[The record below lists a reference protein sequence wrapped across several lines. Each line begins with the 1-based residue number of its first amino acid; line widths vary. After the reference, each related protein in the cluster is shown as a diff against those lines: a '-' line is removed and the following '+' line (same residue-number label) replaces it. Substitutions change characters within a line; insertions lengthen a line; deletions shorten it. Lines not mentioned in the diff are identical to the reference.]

1 MKVVCGTFIYFSR
14 NFHLILMWNGYIV
27 NRDILEIERKRKMDI
42 NNPYGPQLPNE
53 QPPIEPK
60 KRSGKKRGLAG
71 YFFSGLA
78 GVLVGA
84 LLVWFLIPS
93 VVSNLPSDNATK
105 SSETTKQTQQLSV
118 DVTTDVTGAVEK
130 ASSAVV
136 GITNIQS
143 VTNFWS
149 QSEATQDA
157 GTGSGVIYKKENG
170 KAYVITNYHVI
181 EDAKSVEVTLADGS
195 KVEASIVGGDI
206 WSDLA
211 VLAIDDAG
219 VEAVIEFGDSDA
231 LKQGETVIAIGNPL
245 GLDFYGSVTTGV
257 VSGKDRAIPVD
268 LNGDGLEDWQS
279 EVLQTDAAINP
290 GNSGGALINLAG
302 QLIGINSMKI
312 SQSTVEGIGLAIP
325 VNTAIPIIEDLEQNG
340 KVNRPSMG
348 ITLIDLTNVPAFHQ
362 KETLKLPAEV
372 TTGVVVDEVVEGT
385 PAAAAGM
392 KSYDVIVEMDG
403 EKVENTIEL
412 RKHLYNEK
420 ETGDE
425 LKVKVY
431 RQGKLVELTLLLK
444 ESTEL

>member
-1 MKVVCGTFIYFSR
+1 
-14 NFHLILMWNGYIV
+14 
-27 NRDILEIERKRKMDI
+27 MDI

-53 QPPIEPK
+53 QPPMEPK
-60 KRSGKKRGLAG
+60 KRNGKKRGVAS

-93 VVSNLPSDNATK
+93 VVTNLPSDSETK
-105 SSETTKQTQQLSV
+105 SIKNAQQTQQLSV
-118 DVTTDVTGAVEK
+118 EVTTDVTDAVEK

-136 GITNIQS
+136 GISNIQS

-149 QSEATQDA
+149 QSEATQNA
-157 GTGSGVIYKKENG
+157 GTGSGVIYKKEDG

-181 EDAKSVEVTLADGS
+181 EGAQSVEVTLADGS
-195 KVEASIVGGDI
+195 KAEAKVVGEDI
-206 WSDLA
+206 WTDLA
-211 VLAIDDAG
+211 VLAIDDTG

-257 VSGKDRAIPVD
+257 VSGKDRAVPVD
-268 LNGDGLEDWQS
+268 LNGDGIEDWQA

-312 SQSTVEGIGLAIP
+312 SESTVEGMGLAIP

-348 ITLIDLTNVPAFHQ
+348 ITLIDLTNVPAIHQ
-362 KETLKLPAEV
+362 KETLKLPGEV
-372 TTGVVVDEVVEGT
+372 TTGVVVDQVVEGT
-385 PAAAAGM
+385 PAALAGM
-392 KSYDVIVEMDG
+392 KTYDVIVEMDG

-431 RQGKLVELTLLLK
+431 RQGELVELTMLLK
-444 ESTEL
+444 ETTEL

>member
-1 MKVVCGTFIYFSR
+1 MNVVFGAFINFLS

-27 NRDILEIERKRKMDI
+27 NTDILQKERKRKMDI

-60 KRSGKKRGLAG
+60 KRNGKRRGIAG

-93 VVSNLPSDNATK
+93 VVTNLPSGGETK
-105 SSETTKQTQQLSV
+105 SSETKQQTQQLSV
-118 DVTTDVTGAVEK
+118 DVTTDVTDAVEK

-149 QSEATQDA
+149 QSEATEGV
-157 GTGSGVIYKKENG
+157 GTGSGVIYKKEDG

-181 EDAKSVEVTLADGS
+181 ENAKSVEVTLADGS
-195 KVEASIVGGDI
+195 KVEANIVGEDI
-206 WSDLA
+206 WTDLA
-211 VLAIDDAG
+211 VLAIDDTG
-219 VEAVIEFGDSDA
+219 IETVIEFGDSDA

-257 VSGKDRAIPVD
+257 VSGKDRAVPVD
-268 LNGDGLEDWQS
+268 LNGDGIEDWQS

-312 SQSTVEGIGLAIP
+312 SESTVEGMGLAIP
-325 VNTAIPIIEDLEQNG
+325 VNSAIPIIEDLEQNG

-348 ITLIDLTNVPAFHQ
+348 ITLVDLTNVPAFHQ
-362 KETLKLPAEV
+362 KETLKLPKEV

-385 PAAAAGM
+385 PAAIAGM

-431 RQGKLVELTLLLK
+431 RQGELVELTLLLK
-444 ESTEL
+444 QSSEL

>member
-1 MKVVCGTFIYFSR
+1 M
-14 NFHLILMWNGYIV
+14 
-27 NRDILEIERKRKMDI
+27 LEEREMKMDEY
-42 NNPYGPQLPNE
+42 NPYEPEKPE
-53 QPPIEPK
+53 EPK
-60 KRSGKKRGLAG
+60 KEKKRGLAG
-71 YFFSGLA
+71 YFFSALA
-78 GVLVGA
+78 GVMIGA

-93 VVSNLPSDNATK
+93 VVTNLPSNNETK
-105 SSETTKQTQQLSV
+105 SNNTTQETKQLSV

-130 ASSAVV
+130 ASGAVV

-143 VTNFWS
+143 VTDFWS
-149 QSEATQDA
+149 NSQSTQEA
-157 GTGSGVIYKKENG
+157 GTGSGVIYKKAGG
-170 KAYVITNYHVI
+170 KAYVITNHHVV
-181 EDAKSVEVTLADGS
+181 EGAKSLEVTLVDGT
-195 KVEASIVGGDI
+195 KVDAKLVGSDI

-211 VLAIDDAG
+211 VLEMDDAG
-219 VEAVIEFGDSDA
+219 VDAVIEFGNSDT

-268 LNGDGLEDWQS
+268 LNGDQVVDWQA

-302 QLIGINSMKI
+302 QLVGINSMKI
-312 SQSTVEGIGLAIP
+312 SESTIEGIGLAIP

-348 ITLIDLTNVPAFHQ
+348 ITLLDLTNVPAFHQ

-372 TTGVVVDEVVEGT
+372 TTGVVVDEVVPNS
-385 PAAAAGM
+385 PAAKAGM
-392 KSYDVIVEMDG
+392 ETYDVIVEMDG
-403 EKVENTIEL
+403 KKVEDTIDL

-420 ETGDE
+420 EIGED

-431 RQGKLVELTLLLK
+431 RQGKVVELTLKLVETDAL
-444 ESTEL
+444 

>member
-1 MKVVCGTFIYFSR
+1 
-14 NFHLILMWNGYIV
+14 
-27 NRDILEIERKRKMDI
+27 MDEY
-42 NNPYGPQLPNE
+42 NPYEPEKPE
-53 QPPIEPK
+53 EPK
-60 KRSGKKRGLAG
+60 KEKKRGLAG
-71 YFFSGLA
+71 YFFSALA
-78 GVLVGA
+78 GVMVGA

-93 VVSNLPSDNATK
+93 VVTNLPSNNEIKSNNTTQETK
-105 SSETTKQTQQLSV
+105 QLSV

-130 ASSAVV
+130 ASGAVV

-143 VTNFWS
+143 VTDFWS
-149 QSEATQDA
+149 NSQSTQEA
-157 GTGSGVIYKKENG
+157 GTGSGVIYKKAGG
-170 KAYVITNYHVI
+170 KAYVITNHHVV
-181 EDAKSVEVTLADGS
+181 EGAKSLEVTLVDGT
-195 KVEASIVGGDI
+195 KVDAKLVGSDI

-211 VLAIDDAG
+211 VLEMEDAG
-219 VEAVIEFGDSDA
+219 VDAVIEFGNSDT

-268 LNGDGLEDWQS
+268 LNGDQVVDWQA

-302 QLIGINSMKI
+302 QLVGINSMKI
-312 SQSTVEGIGLAIP
+312 SESTIEGIGLAIP

-348 ITLIDLTNVPAFHQ
+348 ITLLDLTNVPAFHQ

-372 TTGVVVDEVVEGT
+372 TTGVVVDEVVPNS
-385 PAAAAGM
+385 PAEKAGM
-392 KSYDVIVEMDG
+392 ETYDVIVEMDG
-403 EKVENTIEL
+403 KKVEDTIDL

-420 ETGDE
+420 EIGED

-431 RQGKLVELTLLLK
+431 RQGKVVELTLKLVETDAL
-444 ESTEL
+444 

>member
-1 MKVVCGTFIYFSR
+1 M
-14 NFHLILMWNGYIV
+14 
-27 NRDILEIERKRKMDI
+27 
-42 NNPYGPQLPNE
+42 
-53 QPPIEPK
+53 
-60 KRSGKKRGLAG
+60 AG

-93 VVSNLPSDNATK
+93 VVTNLPSDSETK
-105 SSETTKQTQQLSV
+105 SKDTTQQTQQLSV
-118 DVTTDVTGAVEK
+118 DVTTDVTDAVEK

-143 VTNFWS
+143 VTNFWN

-195 KVEASIVGGDI
+195 KAEASIVGGDI

-211 VLAIDDAG
+211 VLEIDDTG
-219 VEAVIEFGDSDA
+219 VEAVIEFGDSDI

-312 SQSTVEGIGLAIP
+312 SESTVEGIGLAIP

-348 ITLIDLTNVPAFHQ
+348 ITLIDLTNVPAVHQ

-372 TTGVVVDEVVEGT
+372 TTGVV
-385 PAAAAGM
+385 
-392 KSYDVIVEMDG
+392 
-403 EKVENTIEL
+403 
-412 RKHLYNEK
+412 
-420 ETGDE
+420 
-425 LKVKVY
+425 
-431 RQGKLVELTLLLK
+431 
-444 ESTEL
+444 

>member
-1 MKVVCGTFIYFSR
+1 MGTLLVS
-14 NFHLILMWNGYIV
+14 
-27 NRDILEIERKRKMDI
+27 DILEIERKRKMDI

-53 QPPIEPK
+53 QPTIEPK
-60 KRSGKKRGLAG
+60 KRIGKKRGMAG

-93 VVSNLPSDNATK
+93 VVTNLPSDSETK
-105 SSETTKQTQQLSV
+105 SKDTTQQTQQLSV
-118 DVTTDVTGAVEK
+118 DVTTDVTDAVEK

-143 VTNFWS
+143 VTNFWN

-195 KVEASIVGGDI
+195 KAEASIVGGDI

-211 VLAIDDAG
+211 VLAIDDTG
-219 VEAVIEFGDSDA
+219 VEAVIEFGDSDI

-312 SQSTVEGIGLAIP
+312 SESTVEGIGLAIP

-348 ITLIDLTNVPAFHQ
+348 ITLIDLTNVPAVHQ
-362 KETLKLPAEV
+362 KETLRLPAEV

-403 EKVENTIEL
+403 EKIENTIEL

-420 ETGDE
+420 ETGEE

-444 ESTEL
+444 ETTEL

>member
-1 MKVVCGTFIYFSR
+1 M
-14 NFHLILMWNGYIV
+14 
-27 NRDILEIERKRKMDI
+27 LEEREMKMDEY
-42 NNPYGPQLPNE
+42 NPYEPEKPE
-53 QPPIEPK
+53 EPK
-60 KRSGKKRGLAG
+60 KEKKRGLAG
-71 YFFSGLA
+71 YFFSALA
-78 GVLVGA
+78 GVMIGA

-93 VVSNLPSDNATK
+93 VVTNLPSNNEIKSNNTTQETK
-105 SSETTKQTQQLSV
+105 QLSV

-130 ASSAVV
+130 ASGAVV

-143 VTNFWS
+143 VTDFWS
-149 QSEATQDA
+149 NSQSTQEA
-157 GTGSGVIYKKENG
+157 GTGSGVIYKKAGG
-170 KAYVITNYHVI
+170 KAYVITNHHVV
-181 EDAKSVEVTLADGS
+181 EGAKSLEVTLVDGT
-195 KVEASIVGGDI
+195 KVDAKLVGSDI

-211 VLAIDDAG
+211 VLEMDDAG
-219 VEAVIEFGDSDA
+219 VDAVIEFGNSDT

-268 LNGDGLEDWQS
+268 LNGDQVVDWQA

-302 QLIGINSMKI
+302 QLVGINSMKI
-312 SQSTVEGIGLAIP
+312 SESTIEGIGLAIP

-348 ITLIDLTNVPAFHQ
+348 ITLLDLTNVPAFHQ

-372 TTGVVVDEVVEGT
+372 TTGVVVDEVVPNS
-385 PAAAAGM
+385 PAAKAGM
-392 KSYDVIVEMDG
+392 ETYDVIVEMDG
-403 EKVENTIEL
+403 KKVEDTIDL

-420 ETGDE
+420 EIGED

-431 RQGKLVELTLLLK
+431 RQGKVVELTLKLVETDAL
-444 ESTEL
+444 

>member
-1 MKVVCGTFIYFSR
+1 MGTLLVS
-14 NFHLILMWNGYIV
+14 
-27 NRDILEIERKRKMDI
+27 DILEIERKRKMDI

-53 QPPIEPK
+53 QPTIEPK
-60 KRSGKKRGLAG
+60 KRNGKKRGMAG

-93 VVSNLPSDNATK
+93 VVTNLPSDSETK
-105 SSETTKQTQQLSV
+105 SKDTTQQTQQLSV
-118 DVTTDVTGAVEK
+118 DVTTDVTDAVEK
-130 ASSAVV
+130 ASSTVV

-143 VTNFWS
+143 VTNFWN

-195 KVEASIVGGDI
+195 KAEASIVGGDI

-211 VLAIDDAG
+211 VLEIDDTG
-219 VEAVIEFGDSDA
+219 VEAVIEFGDSDI

-302 QLIGINSMKI
+302 QLVGINSMKI
-312 SQSTVEGIGLAIP
+312 SESTVEGIGLAIP

-348 ITLIDLTNVPAFHQ
+348 ITLIDLTNVPAVHQ

-420 ETGDE
+420 ETGEE

-444 ESTEL
+444 ETTEL

>member
-1 MKVVCGTFIYFSR
+1 MNVVFGTFIYFSSD
-14 NFHLILMWNGYIV
+14 FHLILMWNGYIV
-27 NRDILEIERKRKMDI
+27 SRDILVKERKRKMDI
-42 NNPYGPQLPNE
+42 NNPYGPQLPSE

-60 KRSGKKRGLAG
+60 KRKEKNRGVAG

-93 VVSNLPSDNATK
+93 VVTNLPSDSETK
-105 SSETTKQTQQLSV
+105 SSENAQQTQQLSV
-118 DVTTDVTGAVEK
+118 EVTTDVTDAVEK

-143 VTNFWS
+143 VSNFWS
-149 QSEATQDA
+149 QSEATQNA
-157 GTGSGVIYKKENG
+157 GTGSGVIYKKEDG
-170 KAYVITNYHVI
+170 KAYIITNYHVI
-181 EDAKSVEVTLADGS
+181 EDAESVEVTLADGS
-195 KVEASIVGGDI
+195 KAEASIVGEDI
-206 WSDLA
+206 WTDLA
-211 VLAIDDAG
+211 VLAIDDTG

-257 VSGKDRAIPVD
+257 VSGKDRAVPVD
-268 LNGDGLEDWQS
+268 LNGDGIEDWQA

-312 SQSTVEGIGLAIP
+312 SESTVEGMGLAIP

-348 ITLIDLTNVPAFHQ
+348 ITLIDLTNVPAIHQ
-362 KETLKLPAEV
+362 KETLKLPGEV
-372 TTGVVVDEVVEGT
+372 TTGVVVDQVVEGT
-385 PAAAAGM
+385 PAALAGM
-392 KSYDVIVEMDG
+392 KTYDVIVEMDG

-431 RQGKLVELTLLLK
+431 RQGELVELTLLLK
-444 ESTEL
+444 ETTEL

>member
-1 MKVVCGTFIYFSR
+1 MGTLLVS
-14 NFHLILMWNGYIV
+14 
-27 NRDILEIERKRKMDI
+27 DILEIERKRKMDI

-53 QPPIEPK
+53 QSTIEPK
-60 KRSGKKRGLAG
+60 KRNGKKRGMAG

-93 VVSNLPSDNATK
+93 VVTNLPSDSETK
-105 SSETTKQTQQLSV
+105 SKDTTQQTQQLSV
-118 DVTTDVTGAVEK
+118 DVTTDVTDAVEK

-143 VTNFWS
+143 ATNFWN

-195 KVEASIVGGDI
+195 KAEASIVGGDI

-211 VLAIDDAG
+211 VLEIDDTG
-219 VEAVIEFGDSDA
+219 VEAVIEFGDSDI

-312 SQSTVEGIGLAIP
+312 SESTVEGIGLAIP

-348 ITLIDLTNVPAFHQ
+348 ITLIDLTNVPAVHQ

-420 ETGDE
+420 ETGEE

-444 ESTEL
+444 ETTEL

>member
-1 MKVVCGTFIYFSR
+1 MGTLLVS
-14 NFHLILMWNGYIV
+14 
-27 NRDILEIERKRKMDI
+27 DILEIERKRKMDI

-53 QPPIEPK
+53 QSTIEPK
-60 KRSGKKRGLAG
+60 KRNGKKRGMAG

-93 VVSNLPSDNATK
+93 VVTNLPSDSETK
-105 SSETTKQTQQLSV
+105 SKDTTQQTQQLSV
-118 DVTTDVTGAVEK
+118 DVTTDVTEAVEK

-143 VTNFWS
+143 ATNFWN

-195 KVEASIVGGDI
+195 KAEASIVGGDI

-211 VLAIDDAG
+211 VLEIDDTG
-219 VEAVIEFGDSDA
+219 VEAVIEFGDSDI

-312 SQSTVEGIGLAIP
+312 SESTVEGIGLAIP

-348 ITLIDLTNVPAFHQ
+348 ITLIDLTNVPAVHQ

-420 ETGDE
+420 ETGEE

-444 ESTEL
+444 ETTEL

>member
-1 MKVVCGTFIYFSR
+1 MGTLLVS
-14 NFHLILMWNGYIV
+14 
-27 NRDILEIERKRKMDI
+27 DILEIERKRKMDI

-53 QPPIEPK
+53 QPTIEPK
-60 KRSGKKRGLAG
+60 KRNGKKRGMAG

-93 VVSNLPSDNATK
+93 VVTNLPSDSETK
-105 SSETTKQTQQLSV
+105 SKDTTPQTQQLSV
-118 DVTTDVTGAVEK
+118 DVTTDVTDAVEK

-143 VTNFWS
+143 VTNFWN

-195 KVEASIVGGDI
+195 KAEASIVGGDI

-211 VLAIDDAG
+211 VLEIDDTG
-219 VEAVIEFGDSDA
+219 VEAVIEFGDSDI

-312 SQSTVEGIGLAIP
+312 SESTVEGIGLAIP

-348 ITLIDLTNVPAFHQ
+348 ITLIDLTNVPAVHQ

-403 EKVENTIEL
+403 EKIENTIEL

-420 ETGDE
+420 ETGEE

-444 ESTEL
+444 ETTEL